1 MVGININEWGDF
13 LSDEEVDNSII
24 NHKTNI
30 YKCSG
35 SISQS
40 IISELYNTIVAHASL
55 SNRAK
60 LFYLDHFEDLL
71 IKSRIH
77 TDNEVINYKNSLPK

>member
-1 MVGININEWGDF
+1 MGININEWGF
-13 LSDEEVDNSII
+13 LLSDEQVENSII

-40 IISELYNTIVAHASL
+40 IINELYNTIVANDSL
-55 SNRAK
+55 CNRAK
-60 LFYLDHFEDLL
+60 LYYLDYFEDLL

-77 TDNEVINYKNSLPK
+77 TDKEVIDYINSLPK